1 MDWIDIQYE
10 EETVYKETFDK
21 PEHYEGEDDDDG

>member
-10 EETVYKETFDK
+10 EETVYKEIFDK
-21 PEHYEGEDDDDG
+21 PEYYEDEDDNDS